1 LLDYAECATV
11 LTLAGHQLWVAA
23 RWLALHTEDLADGC
37 HIYEAAPITSKPTTR
52 RDAHKGSL
60 LT

>member
-1 LLDYAECATV
+1 M

-23 RWLALHTEDLADGC
+23 RWLALHTEDLADGS